1 MARPRMSSVAEYNA
15 TAPTRFNMTP
25 DLPWPPVYEIEAVDE
40 WDVDEADDT
49 ASAGPARTSL
59 DALLSTLSPDHEVRR
74 RQINAASQKRRRDK
88 WKREVAAP
96 PEKPQPTFRQF
107 VAEVCRISMGGV
119 MPTMERYNFCKPV
132 TWPTAQEM
140 CESFGVTW
148 SEVAEYA
155 GLKERKP

>member
-1 MARPRMSSVAEYNA
+1 MARPKMSSVAEYNA

-25 DLPWPPVYEIEAVDE
+25 DLPWPPVY
-40 WDVDEADDT
+40 VDEADD
-49 ASAGPARTSL
+49 L
-59 DALLSTLSPDHEVRR
+59 DALLPKLSPDKRR

-119 MPTMERYNFCKPV
+119 AVPMERYNFCKPV

-140 CESFGVTW
+140 CESFGITW
-148 SEVAEYA
+148 REVAEYA
-155 GLKERKP
+155 GLKERR